1 VAVVL
6 LVDDDD
12 SFSKALGRIINAL
25 GHSSVRAVDGQD
37 GLEKFHD
44 GNFDLIIA
52 DLMMPRMNGVEFIR
66 EVMKADKSAVVMVMT
81 GYADLQSAVETLSLG
96 AYDYIEKPVSIEKFR
111 AALERGLEKRRLVS
125 QLYFTKGLI
134 WMVIISV
141 PLWMILGGIFFY
153 FWKI

>member
-1 VAVVL
+1 MAVIL

-12 SFSKALGRIINAL
+12 SFSKALGRIINEL

-96 AYDYIEKPVSIEKFR
+96 AYDYIEKPVSIEKFK

-125 QLYFTKGLI
+125 QLNFTKGLI
-134 WMVIISV
+134 WMIIISV